1 MARDPRPRA
10 QPSLLW
16 NLWWL
21 APLAFALWFKEFS
34 PMERTA
40 TPSLDESWHAIKAAE
55 LLNGTRL
62 GVESIFTYGRLGW
75 FYASCYVE
83 ELWNWKLWGFE
94 IAFKGLLVLFCV
106 RAVWLTPGFLT
117 RLLFALALLVVPAGF
132 DGFAFV
138 ATLALVR
145 YLLEPGTRSWPGEM
159 LALLLLVTIA
169 MVKFTYALVFFLAI
183 GLIALALMR
192 SDSVRRGLIF
202 LLRAALTFW
211 FVWFALGQSLA
222 DLPAYVR
229 TSWWVTQGY
238 NDGMS
243 LDGSRYELLL
253 IWVLLA
259 AAIGVVT
266 LLGWKQ
272 RRDPRVVA
280 MALIALLGA
289 GMAYKAGFTRHMG
302 NSMISFA
309 VVPSA
314 TFFAFGCVQDLGSRL
329 VRWSISAV
337 RLGTICA
344 CALGYLHA
352 IQLYQH
358 GWEYYWYAYKDL
370 CIGRWNTL
378 TGLERVH
385 EALKISDRRIK
396 EHYRLPG
403 VCKHVG
409 REPIDVFDTGQSIA
423 MLNGLNYAPRPV
435 FQSYKTY
442 MPELAA
448 INAAHYAGPDAPRF
462 VLHQIGI
469 IDARLPMAAEGDTF
483 ELLLRRYR
491 PVFIENGWLLLERNE
506 GPAREVI
513 REWALETTGR
523 FDEWID
529 IGNVSGQSLRVSVD
543 LKPTLAGK
551 AWTFLVHGALVW
563 GEFEL
568 DNQVR
573 FNHRVVPRSLREGY
587 LLRPHIISQE
597 DVVKL
602 FSGVAPPGVRRFRL
616 VVVPRYSGHFEPEF
630 RVRVERVEGLLPPP
644 AEIPTLE
651 RQLGGFDPKPAQLG
665 AAQPP
670 NPVSYKG
677 MEVMLMHAP
686 STARWD
692 LQPGRYRLRGRFGLL
707 SDAWASGCT
716 DGAAFVVLT
725 KDQPGQIREWM
736 RRELLPGIRE
746 ADREEQ
752 DLELEIALE
761 TPYSLYL
768 RTTNGSA
775 GNTACDWTY
784 WADVRIE
791 RLD

>member
-1 MARDPRPRA
+1 
-10 QPSLLW
+10 
-16 NLWWL
+16 
-21 APLAFALWFKEFS
+21 
-34 PMERTA
+34 
-40 TPSLDESWHAIKAAE
+40 
-55 LLNGTRL
+55 
-62 GVESIFTYGRLGW
+62 
-75 FYASCYVE
+75 
-83 ELWNWKLWGFE
+83 
-94 IAFKGLLVLFCV
+94 
-106 RAVWLTPGFLT
+106 
-117 RLLFALALLVVPAGF
+117 
-132 DGFAFV
+132 
-138 ATLALVR
+138 
-145 YLLEPGTRSWPGEM
+145 
-159 LALLLLVTIA
+159 
-169 MVKFTYALVFFLAI
+169 
-183 GLIALALMR
+183 
-192 SDSVRRGLIF
+192 
-202 LLRAALTFW
+202 
-211 FVWFALGQSLA
+211 
-222 DLPAYVR
+222 
-229 TSWWVTQGY
+229 
-238 NDGMS
+238 
-243 LDGSRYELLL
+243 
-253 IWVLLA
+253 
-259 AAIGVVT
+259 
-266 LLGWKQ
+266 
-272 RRDPRVVA
+272 
-280 MALIALLGA
+280 
-289 GMAYKAGFTRHMG
+289 
-302 NSMISFA
+302 
-309 VVPSA
+309 
-314 TFFAFGCVQDLGSRL
+314 
-329 VRWSISAV
+329 
-337 RLGTICA
+337 
-344 CALGYLHA
+344 
-352 IQLYQH
+352 
-358 GWEYYWYAYKDL
+358 
-370 CIGRWNTL
+370 
-378 TGLERVH
+378 
-385 EALKISDRRIK
+385 
-396 EHYRLPG
+396 
-403 VCKHVG
+403 
-409 REPIDVFDTGQSIA
+409 
-423 MLNGLNYAPRPV
+423 
-435 FQSYKTY
+435 
-442 MPELAA
+442 
-448 INAAHYAGPDAPRF
+448 
-462 VLHQIGI
+462 
-469 IDARLPMAAEGDTF
+469 MAAEGDTF